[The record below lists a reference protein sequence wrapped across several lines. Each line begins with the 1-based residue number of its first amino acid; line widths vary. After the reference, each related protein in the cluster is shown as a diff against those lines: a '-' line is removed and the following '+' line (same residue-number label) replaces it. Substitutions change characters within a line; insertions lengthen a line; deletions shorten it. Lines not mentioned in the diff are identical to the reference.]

1 MTVEQFLKSLS
12 DLMWSCFWV
21 MVIFLCSEK
30 QQKVGGNRMTR
41 PNRYPYTKNQWEET
55 TTAVYSYNNGEYELF
70 RYLENKFTGE
80 RVEVK

>member
-1 MTVEQFLKSLS
+1 M
-12 DLMWSCFWV
+12 
-21 MVIFLCSEK
+21 
-30 QQKVGGNRMTR
+30 R
-41 PNRYPYTKNQWEET
+41 PNRYPYTKSQWEEA